1 MNYVVEVPRALA
13 FGQSTHLL
21 GEHFLE
27 GVAQDLDAILGQI
40 GVRMVDR
47 PSHRREDEH
56 FVYRQ
61 VELDAWRVA
70 CPTERTAISQAP
82 LGRLTA
88 ARIGEDFE
96 LARLGRKLQT
106 AGVVDPLADFLEN
119 IGEESLV
126 QVIRVLQREVEVFG
140 KAVGFEVA
148 LLQAGTALED
158 PPVADCRV
166 CGDASKEPAERIVFL
181 DDMRLELK
189 LGGERHDLLL
199 RDHGLASRNSLV
211 GTHTR
216 QTVIRRS
223 AGNDGSSL
231 A

>member
-1 MNYVVEVPRALA
+1 MNHVVEVPRALA

-27 GVAQDLDAILGQI
+27 GIAQDLNAVCGQI
-40 GVRMVDR
+40 GVWMVNR
-47 PSHRREDEH
+47 PPHRREDEH

-70 CPTERTAISQAP
+70 CPTERTAISQTA
-82 LGRLTA
+82 LRRQTA

-119 IGEESLV
+119 VGEESLV
-126 QVIRVLQREVEVFG
+126 QVIRVPQCEVEVFG

-166 CGDASKEPAERIVFL
+166 CGDACKKPAECIVFL
-181 DDMRLELK
+181 DDMSLKLE
-189 LGGERHDLLL
+189 LGGECHDLLL
-199 RDHGLASRNSLV
+199 RDHGLALRNSLV
-211 GTHTR
+211 GTQTR